1 MRIGV
6 FVGASV
12 ADLMT
17 LDGLLARIKQAEED
31 GFDSFWIPHISARGY
46 DALTT
51 LALAGMQTS
60 RIELGVG
67 VVPTYPRHPAALAQQ
82 ALTTATAS
90 NGRFILG
97 IGPSHRPGMEEGF
110 GIPYDRPALHTREY
124 LSVMRPLLEEGAVQF
139 NGEFFNV
146 NLELA
151 ALERPACPI
160 LVSALA
166 PQMLNLAGQL
176 ADGTVTWMAGPRT
189 IESHITPRISRAAEN
204 TGRAAPRVCVGLPTA
219 VTDDENSG
227 RQKAAESYAAIRRAG
242 QLPPRSRHRR
252 RGKPGGGGR
261 NRQRSLPAT
270 PTGNLRRG
278 RRHRLRSQ
286 RLRHPRRTRLSP
298 TRLRSPQIPGRQ
310 NLNSL
315 SPWERAR
322 VRASPL
328 PKPNPIGVRAI
339 PSQAKIPS
347 PSGGGLGRGR
357 NRSHQ

>member
-17 LDGLLARIKQAEED
+17 LDGLLARIKQAEDD

-51 LALAGMQTS
+51 LAMAGMQTS

-82 ALTTATAS
+82 ALTTATAT

-139 NGEFFNV
+139 NGEFFNC

-151 ALERPACPI
+151 ALERPDCPI

-189 IESHITPRISRAAEN
+189 IETHITPRIRRSAEN
-204 TGRAAPRVCVGLPTA
+204 SGRPQPRVCVGLPTA
-219 VTDDENSG
+219 ATDDENAG
-227 RQKAAESYAAIRRAG
+227 RRKAAESYARYGDLVNYRRLLDIEGVESPAEVAVIGNEQSVQRQLEAFAEGGATDFVGNIFDVPGEPDSG
-242 QLPPRSRHRR
+242 QRAYDALNALV
-252 RGKPGGGGR
+252 GK
-261 NRQRSLPAT
+261 
-270 PTGNLRRG
+270 
-278 RRHRLRSQ
+278 
-286 RLRHPRRTRLSP
+286 
-298 TRLRSPQIPGRQ
+298 I
-310 NLNSL
+310 
-315 SPWERAR
+315 
-322 VRASPL
+322 
-328 PKPNPIGVRAI
+328 
-339 PSQAKIPS
+339 
-347 PSGGGLGRGR
+347 
-357 NRSHQ
+357 

>member
-90 NGRFILG
+90 NGRLILG

-227 RQKAAESYAAIRRAG
+227 RQKAAESYQRYGELVNYRRVLDIEGVESPAEVAVIG
-242 QLPPRSRHRR
+242 NEASLQRQLETFAE
-252 RGKPGGGGR
+252 GG
-261 NRQRSLPAT
+261 AT
-270 PTGNLRRG
+270 DFVANIFD
-278 RRHRLRSQ
+278 
-286 RLRHPRRTRLSP
+286 
-298 TRLRSPQIPGRQ
+298 IPGEPDSAQRAYEA
-310 NLNSL
+310 LKSL
-315 SPWERAR
+315 
-322 VRASPL
+322 V
-328 PKPNPIGVRAI
+328 G
-339 PSQAKIPS
+339 KI
-347 PSGGGLGRGR
+347 
-357 NRSHQ
+357 

>member
-17 LDGLLARIKQAEED
+17 LDGLLARIKQAEDD

-82 ALTTATAS
+82 ALTTATATG
-90 NGRFILG
+90 GRLILG

-124 LSVMRPLLEEGAVQF
+124 LSVMRPLLEEGAVKF

-151 ALERPACPI
+151 ALERPPCPI

-189 IESHITPRISRAAEN
+189 IETHITPRINRAAEN
-204 TGRAAPRVCVGLPTA
+204 TGRTAPRVTVGLPTA
-219 VTDDENSG
+219 ATDDENAG
-227 RQKAAESYAAIRRAG
+227 RQSAAQSYARYGELVNYRRVLDIEGVESPAEVAVIG
-242 QLPPRSRHRR
+242 NESSIQRQLEAFAE
-252 RGKPGGGGR
+252 GGATDFVANIFDVPGETD
-261 NRQRSLPAT
+261 S
-270 PTGNLRRG
+270 
-278 RRHRLRSQ
+278 SQ
-286 RLRHPRRTRLSP
+286 RAYDALK
-298 TRLRSPQIPGRQ
+298 
-310 NLNSL
+310 SL
-315 SPWERAR
+315 
-322 VRASPL
+322 V
-328 PKPNPIGVRAI
+328 G
-339 PSQAKIPS
+339 KI
-347 PSGGGLGRGR
+347 
-357 NRSHQ
+357 

>member
-17 LDGLLARIKQAEED
+17 LDGLLARIRQAEDD

-46 DALTT
+46 DALTA
-51 LALAGMQTS
+51 LALAGMQTG

-90 NGRFILG
+90 GGRFILG
-97 IGPSHRPGMEEGF
+97 IGPSHRPGMEDGF

-124 LSVMRPLLEEGAVQF
+124 LSVLRPLLEEGAVRFQ
-139 NGEFFNV
+139 GEFFNV

-166 PQMLNLAGQL
+166 PQMLRLAGQV

-189 IESHITPRISRAAEN
+189 IEQHITPRIRRSAEN
-204 TGRAAPRVCVGLPTA
+204 SGRDAPRVCVGLPTA
-219 VTDDENSG
+219 VTDDERAG
-227 RQKAAESYAAIRRAG
+227 RQKAAESYQRYGELVNYRRVLDIEGVESPAEVAVIG
-242 QLPPRSRHRR
+242 NEASLQRQLETFAE
-252 RGKPGGGGR
+252 GG
-261 NRQRSLPAT
+261 AT
-270 PTGNLRRG
+270 DFVANIFD
-278 RRHRLRSQ
+278 
-286 RLRHPRRTRLSP
+286 
-298 TRLRSPQIPGRQ
+298 IPGEPDSAQRAYHA
-310 NLNSL
+310 LKSL
-315 SPWERAR
+315 
-322 VRASPL
+322 V
-328 PKPNPIGVRAI
+328 G
-339 PSQAKIPS
+339 KI
-347 PSGGGLGRGR
+347 
-357 NRSHQ
+357 

>member
-17 LDGLLARIKQAEED
+17 LEGLLARIKQAEDD

-46 DALTT
+46 DALTA

-60 RIELGVG
+60 HIELGVG

-82 ALTTATAS
+82 ALTTATAT

-97 IGPSHRPGMEEGF
+97 IGPSHRPGMEDGF

-139 NGEFFNV
+139 QGEFFNV

-151 ALERPACPI
+151 VLERPACPI

-189 IESHITPRISRAAEN
+189 IETHIAPRIQRSAQN
-204 TGRAAPRVCVGLPTA
+204 SGRAAPRVTVGLPTA
-219 VTDDENSG
+219 ATDDENAG
-227 RQKAAESYAAIRRAG
+227 RRQAAESYARYGDLVNYRRVLDIEGVESPAEVAVIGNEQSIQHQLEAFAEGGATDFVGNIFDVPGEPESG
-242 QLPPRSRHRR
+242 QRAYEALKSLV
-252 RGKPGGGGR
+252 GK
-261 NRQRSLPAT
+261 
-270 PTGNLRRG
+270 
-278 RRHRLRSQ
+278 
-286 RLRHPRRTRLSP
+286 
-298 TRLRSPQIPGRQ
+298 I
-310 NLNSL
+310 
-315 SPWERAR
+315 
-322 VRASPL
+322 
-328 PKPNPIGVRAI
+328 
-339 PSQAKIPS
+339 
-347 PSGGGLGRGR
+347 
-357 NRSHQ
+357 

>member
-17 LDGLLARIKQAEED
+17 LEDLLARIKQAEDD

-46 DALTT
+46 DALTV

-82 ALTTATAS
+82 ALTTATATG
-90 NGRFILG
+90 GRFLLG

-124 LSVMRPLLEEGAVQF
+124 LAVMRPLLEQGTAQF
-139 NGEFFNV
+139 RGEFFNV

-151 ALERPACPI
+151 ALERPSCPI

-189 IESHITPRISRAAEN
+189 IRQHITPRIQRAADN
-204 TGRAAPRVCVGLPTA
+204 AGRPEPRVCVGLPTA
-219 VTDDENSG
+219 VTDDEGAG
-227 RQKAAESYAAIRRAG
+227 RRTASDNYARYGELVNYRRVLDIEGVESPAEVAVIGNEPALAQQMEAFAEGGATDFVANIFDVPGEPDSTQRSYAA
-242 QLPPRSRHRR
+242 L
-252 RGKPGGGGR
+252 KELVGR
-261 NRQRSLPAT
+261 
-270 PTGNLRRG
+270 
-278 RRHRLRSQ
+278 
-286 RLRHPRRTRLSP
+286 
-298 TRLRSPQIPGRQ
+298 I
-310 NLNSL
+310 
-315 SPWERAR
+315 
-322 VRASPL
+322 
-328 PKPNPIGVRAI
+328 
-339 PSQAKIPS
+339 
-347 PSGGGLGRGR
+347 
-357 NRSHQ
+357 

>member
-17 LDGLLARIKQAEED
+17 LEGLLARIKQAEDD

-46 DALTT
+46 DALTV

-60 RIELGVG
+60 HIELGVG

-82 ALTTATAS
+82 ALTTATAT
-90 NGRFILG
+90 NGRFTLG
-97 IGPSHRPGMEEGF
+97 IGPSHRPGMEDGF

-139 NGEFFNV
+139 QGEFFNV

-189 IESHITPRISRAAEN
+189 IETHIAPRIRRSAQN
-204 TGRAAPRVCVGLPTA
+204 SGRAAPRVTVGLPTA
-219 VTDDENSG
+219 ATDDENAG
-227 RQKAAESYAAIRRAG
+227 RRQAAESYARYGDLVNYRRVLDIEGVESPAEVAVIG
-242 QLPPRSRHRR
+242 NEQSIQRQLEAFAE
-252 RGKPGGGGR
+252 GG
-261 NRQRSLPAT
+261 AT
-270 PTGNLRRG
+270 DFVGNIFD
-278 RRHRLRSQ
+278 
-286 RLRHPRRTRLSP
+286 
-298 TRLRSPQIPGRQ
+298 IPGEPDSSHRAYDA
-310 NLNSL
+310 LKSL
-315 SPWERAR
+315 
-322 VRASPL
+322 V
-328 PKPNPIGVRAI
+328 G
-339 PSQAKIPS
+339 KI
-347 PSGGGLGRGR
+347 
-357 NRSHQ
+357 

>member
-17 LDGLLARIKQAEED
+17 LDGLLARIKQAEDD

-46 DALTT
+46 DALTA
-51 LALAGMQTS
+51 LALAGTQTS

-90 NGRFILG
+90 SGRFVLG

-124 LSVMRPLLEEGAVQF
+124 LSVMRPLLEQGAVQF
-139 NGEFFNV
+139 QGEFFNV

-189 IESHITPRISRAAEN
+189 IETHITPRIQRAAEN
-204 TGRAAPRVCVGLPTA
+204 SGRDAPRVCVGLPTA
-219 VTDDENSG
+219 VTDDEGAG
-227 RQKAAESYAAIRRAG
+227 RRTAAESYQRYGELVNYRRVLDIEG
-242 QLPPRSRHRR
+242 VES
-252 RGKPGGGGR
+252 
-261 NRQRSLPAT
+261 PAEVAVI
-270 PTGNLRRG
+270 GNEDSLRRQLETFAEG
-278 RRHRLRSQ
+278 GATDFVANIFDVPGEPDSAQ
-286 RLRHPRRTRLSP
+286 RAYDALK
-298 TRLRSPQIPGRQ
+298 
-310 NLNSL
+310 SL
-315 SPWERAR
+315 
-322 VRASPL
+322 V
-328 PKPNPIGVRAI
+328 G
-339 PSQAKIPS
+339 KI
-347 PSGGGLGRGR
+347 
-357 NRSHQ
+357 

>member
-17 LDGLLARIKQAEED
+17 LEGLLARIKQAEDD

-46 DALTT
+46 DALTV

-60 RIELGVG
+60 HIELGVG

-82 ALTTATAS
+82 ALTTATAT

-97 IGPSHRPGMEEGF
+97 IGPSHRPGMEDGF

-124 LSVMRPLLEEGAVQF
+124 LSVMRPLLEEGTVQF
-139 NGEFFNV
+139 QGEFFNV

-151 ALERPACPI
+151 VLERPACPI

-189 IESHITPRISRAAEN
+189 IETHIAPRIQRSAQN
-204 TGRAAPRVCVGLPTA
+204 SGRAAPRVTVGLPTA
-219 VTDDENSG
+219 ATDDENAG
-227 RQKAAESYAAIRRAG
+227 RRQAAESYARYGDLVNYRRVLDIEGVESPAEVAVIG
-242 QLPPRSRHRR
+242 NEQSIQRQLEAFAE
-252 RGKPGGGGR
+252 GG
-261 NRQRSLPAT
+261 AT
-270 PTGNLRRG
+270 DFVGNIFD
-278 RRHRLRSQ
+278 
-286 RLRHPRRTRLSP
+286 
-298 TRLRSPQIPGRQ
+298 IPGEPDSSHRAYD
-310 NLNSL
+310 SL
-315 SPWERAR
+315 KSL
-322 VRASPL
+322 V
-328 PKPNPIGVRAI
+328 G
-339 PSQAKIPS
+339 KI
-347 PSGGGLGRGR
+347 
-357 NRSHQ
+357 

>member
-17 LDGLLARIKQAEED
+17 LDGLLARIKQAEDD

-46 DALTT
+46 DALTA

-82 ALTTATAS
+82 ALTTATAT

-124 LSVMRPLLEEGAVQF
+124 LSVMRPLLEDGAVKF

-166 PQMLNLAGQL
+166 PQMLNMAGQL
-176 ADGTVTWMAGPRT
+176 ADGHRNLDGWPSHHRDAHHPAHQPRGGEQRT
-189 IESHITPRISRAAEN
+189 RRPPRLRRPAHRSHRRRERRTPDRR
-204 TGRAAPRVCVGLPTA
+204 RVLRPL
-219 VTDDENSG
+219 
-227 RQKAAESYAAIRRAG
+227 RRAG
-242 QLPPRSRHRR
+242 QLPPRARHRGGGKPRRSSRHRQR
-252 RGKPGGGGR
+252 RLYP
-261 NRQRSLPAT
+261 T
-270 PTGNLRRG
+270 PT
-278 RRHRLRSQ
+278 
-286 RLRHPRRTRLSP
+286 
-298 TRLRSPQIPGRQ
+298 
-310 NLNSL
+310 
-315 SPWERAR
+315 
-322 VRASPL
+322 
-328 PKPNPIGVRAI
+328 
-339 PSQAKIPS
+339 
-347 PSGGGLGRGR
+347 
-357 NRSHQ
+357 

>member
-17 LDGLLARIKQAEED
+17 LDGLLARIKQAEDD

-46 DALTT
+46 DALTV
-51 LALAGMQTS
+51 LSMAGMQTS

-82 ALTTATAS
+82 ALTAATAT

-124 LSVMRPLLEEGAVQF
+124 LSVMRPLIDEGAVKF
-139 NGEFFNV
+139 SGEFFNV

-151 ALERPACPI
+151 ALERPPCPI

-189 IESHITPRISRAAEN
+189 IESHITPRISRAAESS
-204 TGRAAPRVCVGLPTA
+204 GRAEPRVTVGLPTA
-219 VTDDENSG
+219 ATDDENAG
-227 RQKAAESYAAIRRAG
+227 RRTAAESYARYGELVNTAR
-242 QLPPRSRHRR
+242 
-252 RGKPGGGGR
+252 PGY
-261 NRQRSLPAT
+261 
-270 PTGNLRRG
+270 RG
-278 RRHRLRSQ
+278 RRKPAEVAVIGNESSIQ
-286 RLRHPRRTRLSP
+286 RQLEAFAEGGATDFVGNIFDVPGEPESGRRAYEALK
-298 TRLRSPQIPGRQ
+298 
-310 NLNSL
+310 SL
-315 SPWERAR
+315 
-322 VRASPL
+322 V
-328 PKPNPIGVRAI
+328 G
-339 PSQAKIPS
+339 KI
-347 PSGGGLGRGR
+347 
-357 NRSHQ
+357 

>member
-17 LDGLLARIKQAEED
+17 LDDLLARIKQAEDD

-46 DALTT
+46 DALTA

-82 ALTTATAS
+82 ALTTATAAG
-90 NGRFILG
+90 GRFILG

-124 LSVMRPLLEEGAVQF
+124 LSVMRPLLEEGAVKF

-189 IESHITPRISRAAEN
+189 IETHITPRIQRAAEN
-204 TGRAAPRVCVGLPTA
+204 TGREAPRVTVGLPTA
-219 VTDDENSG
+219 ATDYENAG
-227 RQKAAESYAAIRRAG
+227 RQSAAQSYARYGELVNYRRVLDIEGVESPAEVAVIG
-242 QLPPRSRHRR
+242 NESSIQRQLEAFAE
-252 RGKPGGGGR
+252 GGATDFVANIFDVPGETD
-261 NRQRSLPAT
+261 S
-270 PTGNLRRG
+270 
-278 RRHRLRSQ
+278 SQ
-286 RLRHPRRTRLSP
+286 RAYDALK
-298 TRLRSPQIPGRQ
+298 
-310 NLNSL
+310 SL
-315 SPWERAR
+315 
-322 VRASPL
+322 V
-328 PKPNPIGVRAI
+328 G
-339 PSQAKIPS
+339 KI
-347 PSGGGLGRGR
+347 
-357 NRSHQ
+357 

>member
-17 LDGLLARIKQAEED
+17 LDDLLARIKQAEDD

-46 DALTT
+46 DAL
-51 LALAGMQTS
+51 AAPARRGMQPS

-82 ALTTATAS
+82 ALTTATATG
-90 NGRFILG
+90 GRFILG

-124 LSVMRPLLEEGAVQF
+124 LSVMRPLLEEGAVKF

-151 ALERPACPI
+151 ALERPPCPI

-189 IESHITPRISRAAEN
+189 IETHITPRINRAAEN
-204 TGRAAPRVCVGLPTA
+204 TGRPAPRVTVGLPTA
-219 VTDDENSG
+219 ATDDENAG
-227 RQKAAESYAAIRRAG
+227 RQSAAQSYARYGELVNYRRVLDIEGVESPAEVAVIG
-242 QLPPRSRHRR
+242 NEASIQRQLEAFAE
-252 RGKPGGGGR
+252 GGATDFVANIFDVPGETD
-261 NRQRSLPAT
+261 S
-270 PTGNLRRG
+270 
-278 RRHRLRSQ
+278 SQ
-286 RLRHPRRTRLSP
+286 RAYDALK
-298 TRLRSPQIPGRQ
+298 
-310 NLNSL
+310 SL
-315 SPWERAR
+315 
-322 VRASPL
+322 V
-328 PKPNPIGVRAI
+328 G
-339 PSQAKIPS
+339 KI
-347 PSGGGLGRGR
+347 
-357 NRSHQ
+357 

>member
-17 LDGLLARIKQAEED
+17 LDGLLERIKQAEDD

-124 LSVMRPLLEEGAVQF
+124 LSVMRPLLEEGSVKF
-139 NGEFFNV
+139 SGEFFNV

-151 ALERPACPI
+151 ALERPPCPI

-176 ADGTVTWMAGPRT
+176 ADGTITWMAGPRT
-189 IESHITPRISRAAEN
+189 IETHITPRISRAAEN
-204 TGRAAPRVCVGLPTA
+204 IGREAPRVCVGLPTA
-219 VTDDENSG
+219 ATDDENAG
-227 RQKAAESYAAIRRAG
+227 RQTAAQSYARYGELVNYRRVLYIEGVESPAEVAVIG
-242 QLPPRSRHRR
+242 NEASIQRQLETFAEGGATDFVANIFDVPGEPESAQRAYEALKSLV
-252 RGKPGGGGR
+252 GK
-261 NRQRSLPAT
+261 
-270 PTGNLRRG
+270 
-278 RRHRLRSQ
+278 
-286 RLRHPRRTRLSP
+286 
-298 TRLRSPQIPGRQ
+298 
-310 NLNSL
+310 
-315 SPWERAR
+315 
-322 VRASPL
+322 V
-328 PKPNPIGVRAI
+328 
-339 PSQAKIPS
+339 
-347 PSGGGLGRGR
+347 
-357 NRSHQ
+357 